1 MNKWV
6 RSIVVGIPFILLGLA
21 LPYQQAVVLFAVL
34 LGVAAG
40 VYPGFAMQHPKEGEV
55 VEQSVVALLLSGLAW
70 LGVWLEP
77 ALVGLAWLLHAGWDF
92 LHHRSLRR
100 TPTPGNYAF
109 ICLVVDVQW
118 GILVLGLRAA
128 A

>member
-1 MNKWV
+1 MSTWV
-6 RSIVVGIPFILLGLA
+6 RSILVGVPFIILGLA
-21 LPYQQAVVLFAVL
+21 LPYQTAVVLFAVL

-40 VYPGFAMQHPKEGEV
+40 VYPGFAMANPKESEV
-55 VEQSVVALLLSGLAW
+55 VEQWMVALALSGLAW

-77 ALVGLAWLLHAGWDF
+77 ALVGLAWFLHAGWDF
-92 LHHRSLRR
+92 LHHRRLRK
-100 TPTPGNYAF
+100 TATPGYYAF
-109 ICLVVDVQW
+109 LCLLVDVQW